1 MRSALQRLRQEDCE
15 SKVSLGYM
23 ATPHLKHLPVGRV
36 LCGST
41 RSPGADRGKSSE
53 NWRSLCRRC
62 PKCHKA
68 IWEREHKSHI
78 ALWHWER
85 ETKAV
90 WIASVFYFSFTQ
102 SLLTKLATDSISTLQ
117 ILNYSTFIAC

>member
-1 MRSALQRLRQEDCE
+1 MRSALQRLRQEDYK

-23 ATPHLKHLPVGRV
+23 VTPRLKHLPVGRV
-36 LCGST
+36 MCGST